1 MLSDQLPIWSTVLQH
16 CLHVFS
22 VSYPAGVA
30 AGGADG
36 GEVGSAG
43 VTGIAD
49 APAGDDE
56 HLLATGEKG
65 EKVR

>member
-1 MLSDQLPIWSTVLQH
+1 M
-16 CLHVFS
+16 HVQDT
-22 VSYPAGVA
+22 
-30 AGGADG
+30 GGADG